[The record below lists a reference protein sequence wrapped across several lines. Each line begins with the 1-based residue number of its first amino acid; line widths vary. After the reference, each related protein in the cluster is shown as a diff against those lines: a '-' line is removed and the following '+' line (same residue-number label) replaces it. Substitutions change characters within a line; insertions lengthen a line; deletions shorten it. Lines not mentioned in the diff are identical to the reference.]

1 LKRAQEGAHQ
11 VDRQRGA
18 DDLRAEAEHVHV
30 VVLDALMRRV
40 DVVAHGAPD
49 SVHLGNGHRR
59 TDARAAD
66 EDAALT
72 VAVLDQPSQLS
83 RLVGI
88 VDPDCIGVDTQ
99 VERLVSER
107 IELGEDD
114 VA

>member
-1 LKRAQEGAHQ
+1 MK
-11 VDRQRGA
+11 
-18 DDLRAEAEHVHV
+18 
-30 VVLDALMRRV
+30 VVLAFDHRGMKLRERLLAELDALGCDVLDPLMRRV

-59 TDARAAD
+59 ADAGAAD
-66 EDAALT
+66 EDSALG

-107 IELGEDD
+107 IELWEDD